1 MMCYSAQIIVSLLR
15 SALSVEDAISGSRI
29 RVAFEPQDFMVR
41 QATLVPQS
49 RVNLTRIGIDII
61 ATADATRV
69 HRKQKN

>member
-1 MMCYSAQIIVSLLR
+1 M
-15 SALSVEDAISGSRI
+15 
-29 RVAFEPQDFMVR
+29 AFEPQDFMAQ

-69 HRKQKN
+69 LRKQKN